1 MSGDEAKQDQDP
13 TSKTQEVDAA
23 LMKFR
28 ADAPMKAPDEIKHA
42 VRVFKRS
49 DIRKMVMDL
58 LERYKGMTEAKLIEK
73 IEELERLVAAEREK
87 VELEYRDRLH
97 ELEKR
102 LAVEQ
107 GKVGDLEAR
116 LAAAQAEID
125 RLNQELEALRKALSS
140 EDLRSRAEL
149 ERLVAE
155 LQAKIFELEMGLD
168 YFDLEEAPDP
178 ERARPALEEAGKR
191 LESMPSV
198 GTAAAVRDRLAKLT
212 AELKTAQE
220 KFDLLKEKMDE
231 GKGTIGVV
239 VDLVKAVKDGE
250 SAGEQ
255 ARQVAE
261 SLQAGRS

>member
-1 MSGDEAKQDQDP
+1 MSEEAKQDQDP
-13 TSKTQEVDAA
+13 TSKSQEVDAA
-23 LMKFR
+23 LLKFR
-28 ADAPMKAPDEIKHA
+28 AEAPMKAPDEIKHA
-42 VRVFKRS
+42 VRVFKKS
-49 DIRKMVMDL
+49 DIRKMVMAR
-58 LERYKGMTEAKLIEK
+58 LEGYKGRTEAKLIEK

-87 VELEYRDRLH
+87 VELEYRDRIH

-102 LAVEQ
+102 LAIEQ

-125 RLNQELEALRKALSS
+125 RLSQELAALQKALSS
-140 EDLRSRAEL
+140 DEARKRADLEK
-149 ERLVAE
+149 LVAE

-191 LESMPSV
+191 IESMPSV
-198 GTAAAVRDRLAKLT
+198 GTAAAVRDRLARLT
-212 AELKTAQE
+212 AELKTAHE
-220 KFDLLKEKMDE
+220 KFDLLREKMHE

-239 VDLVKAVKDGE
+239 VDMVKAVKDGE

-255 ARQVAE
+255 ARRVVEA
-261 SLQAGRS
+261 LDARRS